1 MKPMRGFGRAFD
13 RISIYLPIILMG
25 LLALGTYWLA
35 RTTPTFA
42 PAAPE
47 RAPTHDPDYFLRGFS
62 VKSFDPSGRLKTEK
76 RRVMPFDNPA
86 FGIWRLQFDTH
97 RRFDK
102 DRERKR
108 VIPVRVYRG

>member
-1 MKPMRGFGRAFD
+1 
-13 RISIYLPIILMG
+13 
-25 LLALGTYWLA
+25 
-35 RTTPTFA
+35 
-42 PAAPE
+42 
-47 RAPTHDPDYFLRGFS
+47 
-62 VKSFDPSGRLKTEK
+62 
-76 RRVMPFDNPA
+76 MPFDNPA